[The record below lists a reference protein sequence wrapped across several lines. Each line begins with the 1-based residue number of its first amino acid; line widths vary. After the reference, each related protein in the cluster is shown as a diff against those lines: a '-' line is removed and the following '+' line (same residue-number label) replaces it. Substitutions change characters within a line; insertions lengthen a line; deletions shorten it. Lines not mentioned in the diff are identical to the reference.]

1 MSQTM
6 KLSAEEISI
15 IEQKR
20 AEEQANKLALLG
32 SYEHHKERTTKYQQE
47 RCLKDEKNSEDIKAL
62 YESYLE
68 ELLKVSPD
76 YKLEC
81 KRNDVVVNHE
91 VYDIDENGSEIRWTK
106 DSEGETEWFKP
117 RDIVHIKSYNYTL
130 KLYYTGKVPEAH
142 QYNIIPVEQYS
153 KYGSKKGYKMKV
165 RGTGIDSYDKR
176 GLMTN
181 ATSVHKKII
190 DTIESAY
197 RQIEYKNSAEQQY
210 ARIEN
215 RFKLEYSK
223 YQNNYSVTANS
234 FKIKLDNGITLTCHG
249 YENGLGE
256 IQFSSPKVEIPYGKF
271 EVIDLI
277 DLLEGLN
284 NVKGKE

>member
-32 SYEHHKERTTKYQQE
+32 SYEHFKERTTKYQQE
-47 RCLKDEKNSEDIKAL
+47 RCLKDEKNSEEIKAL

-91 VYDIDENGSEIRWTK
+91 VYDIDENGSEIRWTT

-130 KLYYTGKVPEAH
+130 KLSYTGKVPEGH
-142 QYNIIPVEQYS
+142 QYNIVPVGQYS
-153 KYGSKKGYKMKV
+153 RYGSNKGYKMKV
-165 RGTGIDSYDKR
+165 RGTGIDSYDNR

-181 ATSVHKKII
+181 PTSVHRKII

-197 RQIEYKNSAEQQY
+197 IQIEYRNSAEQQY

-223 YQNNYSVTANS
+223 YLNNYSVTANS

-271 EVIDLI
+271 EVIDL
-277 DLLEGLN
+277 LEWLN

>member
-6 KLSAEEISI
+6 KLSAEEIAI

-20 AEEQANKLALLG
+20 AEEQVKKLALLG
-32 SYEHHKERTTKYQQE
+32 SYEHHKERTTKYQKE

-68 ELLKVSPD
+68 QLLKVSPD

-81 KRNDVVVNHE
+81 KKNNVNVTYE
-91 VYDIDENGSEIRWTK
+91 IYDIDVSGSEIRWST
-106 DSEGETEWFKP
+106 DSEGNTIWYKP
-117 RDIVHIKSYNYTL
+117 KDTLRIKSYNYTL
-130 KLYYTGKVPEAH
+130 KLSYTGKVPEGH

-197 RQIEYKNSAEQQY
+197 RQIEYRNSVEQQY

-223 YQNNYSVTANS
+223 YLNNYSVTANS

-271 EVIDLI
+271 EVK